1 MSSPFPSDNAGSGPS
16 RPTFLDD
23 QRCGSCGKIIQGEFV
38 KLGKK
43 AFHETCVK
51 CAKCTK
57 QLTMS
62 EAFVK
67 VLKQKIR
74 MDGCEFEF
82 GFATHSQLPRH
93 AHRKT
98 RHSAKSAKIAQKAAA

>member
-67 VLKQKIR
+67 KDKAF
-74 MDGCEFEF
+74 CEEC
-82 GFATHSQLPRH
+82 
-93 AHRKT
+93 KN
-98 RHSAKSAKIAQKAAA
+98 SAKGGCVIA